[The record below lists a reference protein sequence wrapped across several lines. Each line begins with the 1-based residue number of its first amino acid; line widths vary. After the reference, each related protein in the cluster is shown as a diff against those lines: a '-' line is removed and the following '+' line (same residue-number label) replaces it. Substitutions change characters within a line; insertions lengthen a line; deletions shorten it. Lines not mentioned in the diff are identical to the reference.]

1 MHLTR
6 PRLRWRRPVIEFAGA
21 EPRYPMMPTQFS
33 RRWLAGIA
41 QDAAHLNMDKVEGRT
56 EAMVR
61 RGRRAQRKATPAAQ
75 SRFAEYARDWF
86 SRCDVLIT
94 PVLSSPPVPM
104 GKWRNQG
111 WISTM
116 LGVGRWTY
124 TSMWNVAGAA
134 TVAVPA
140 GMTNDGLPLG
150 VQLIAPAGSEAL
162 LLSVAAQLERLN
174 PWPLAPL

>member
-1 MHLTR
+1 
-6 PRLRWRRPVIEFAGA
+6 
-21 EPRYPMMPTQFS
+21 
-33 RRWLAGIA
+33 
-41 QDAAHLNMDKVEGRT
+41 
-56 EAMVR
+56 
-61 RGRRAQRKATPAAQ
+61 
-75 SRFAEYARDWF
+75 
-86 SRCDVLIT
+86 
-94 PVLSSPPVPM
+94 
-104 GKWRNQG
+104 
-111 WISTM
+111 M